1 MLGRLLSGKAIG
13 TDELV
18 VRDTKFLDADEN
30 IDWEKWAPNGGRVPG
45 TIKENQTIP
54 AGTIIDRYGSQW
66 GKYTSP
72 AGVPYEQRALPY
84 IENPNAYHKYEVLK
98 PIDNVT
104 ISEIAPAFEQVGGGI
119 QYELPNNI
127 KKLKEIIFIKIP
139 VLAAHFFIE
148 SESVMKSLSL
158 SSRIVM
164 LIIINYPP
172 INYLKEIK

>member
-1 MLGRLLSGKAIG
+1 MSKLKDIR
-13 TDELV
+13 
-18 VRDTKFLDADEN
+18 N
-30 IDWEKWAPNGGRVPG
+30 QKWIPNGGRVPG

-66 GKYTSP
+66 ENYTSP

-127 KKLKEIIFIKIP
+127 KKLKKLGYI
-139 VLAAHFFIE
+139 
-148 SESVMKSLSL
+148 
-158 SSRIVM
+158 
-164 LIIINYPP
+164 
-172 INYLKEIK
+172 KEIK